1 MDTAE
6 LEGYLESY
14 KRFRRSVVANAG
26 RLCQVRP
33 RWAHVMDA
41 TGHGSTVARALCVDA
56 GFDPDE
62 EVGIKQEP
70 PAHCGEE
77 YCKKHIGKGC
87 CDCDC
92 DDCMEAEEHGVFAHP
107 GAE

>member
-70 PAHCGEE
+70 PAHCGEDACLE
-77 YCKKHIGKGC
+77 DAGGGVCACVCG
-87 CDCDC
+87 
-92 DDCMEAEEHGVFAHP
+92 DCMEAENQGILAHR
-107 GAE
+107 